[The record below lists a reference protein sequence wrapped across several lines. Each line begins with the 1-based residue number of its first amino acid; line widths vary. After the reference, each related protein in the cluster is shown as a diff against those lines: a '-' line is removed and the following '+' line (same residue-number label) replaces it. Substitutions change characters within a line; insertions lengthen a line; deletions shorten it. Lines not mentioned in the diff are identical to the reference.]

1 MFNNPKPNKD
11 LGQHYLID
19 EKVIAAVVADHGE
32 KFSAIVEVGP
42 GPAVLTTHLCKKN
55 VPFEVIEMDK
65 RFEANLAPILA
76 SNKIHWGDAMQMNLP
91 AIINHPNTWLVS
103 NLPYNISAPLTIK
116 FLTIINIKY
125 MTLMYQ
131 KEVAQ
136 KIFSFGQKDDNSM
149 SSLMALAQNYFKVKL
164 LCKVGRG
171 SFQPPPEVESAVL
184 SYERIDN
191 PIVPV
196 EEFKSY
202 EKFLRGLFAQKR
214 KQISNVLKINFKAED
229 IAEIFTMLNIPLT
242 IRAEA
247 LDLSTMQK
255 LYFAFKKH
263 MS

>member
-1 MFNNPKPNKD
+1 MFNNPRPNKD

-19 EKVIAAVVADHGE
+19 QKVIQTVVSDHGE

-65 RFEANLAPILA
+65 RFADNLNPLLA

-91 AIINHPNTWLVS
+91 AIINHQNTWLVS

-116 FLTIINIKY
+116 FLTITNIKY

-136 KIFSFGQKDDNSM
+136 KIFSFGQKDNNSM

-191 PIVPV
+191 PIVPI
-196 EEFKSY
+196 EEFKNY
-202 EKFLRGLFAQKR
+202 EKFLRALFSQKR
-214 KQISNVLKINFKAED
+214 KQISNVLKTNFKSED
-229 IAEIFTMLNIPLT
+229 IIEIFSELNISLT
-242 IRAEA
+242 VRAEA
-247 LDLSTMQK
+247 LDLETMQK

-263 MS
+263 LK